1 MITAKD
7 AFQLIGEAKE
17 KLAGP
22 LLDPRQEKRVVIVG
36 DTHGAVD
43 LTEKVLDKFWDDADL
58 IVFLGDYVDRGKTSV
73 ENIGLIASRLLED
86 SHRTIM
92 LRGNHESP
100 LTNIG
105 YGFSDEVDE
114 KLGAQAYDTFK
125 EFFQL
130 MPYAIVVNGYFCVH
144 GGIAMGLQKVDD
156 IANLPRPDINPDN
169 PIAFQLLWN
178 DPRDMIE
185 DFLPSIRGEG
195 AYYYGMDATK
205 KFLDDNS
212 LKGIIRGHEV
222 VDGFREDM
230 NGHVITVFTSKY
242 HGGKAGV
249 LVLDNE
255 KMEKVIVS

>member
-1 MITAKD
+1 MITPAETL
-7 AFQLIGEAKE
+7 QMIIEAKE

-22 LLDPRQEKRVVIVG
+22 LLSSREERRVIIVG

-43 LTEKVLDKFWDDADL
+43 VTQMVLDKFWDDADL
-58 IVFLGDYVDRGKTSV
+58 VVFLGDYVDRGKKSV
-73 ENIGLIASRLLED
+73 ENLGLIASRLLED
-86 SHRTIM
+86 PHRTIM

-100 LTNIG
+100 LTNLS
-105 YGFSDEVDE
+105 YGFSEEVTE
-114 KLGAQAYDTFK
+114 KLGEDAYDKFK
-125 EFFQL
+125 EFFQN
-130 MPYAIVVNGYFCVH
+130 MPYAVVVNDYLCLH
-144 GGIAMGLQKVDD
+144 GGIAKGLDHVSE
-156 IANLPRPDINPDN
+156 IAGLPRPDVNPDD

-195 AYYYGMDATK
+195 AYYFGSDATK
-205 KFLDDNS
+205 KFLEDNS

-249 LVLDNE
+249 LVLDGN